1 MSDLDLKEVNE
12 IESNADINRS
22 LEELKNV
29 NMNIEY

>member
-12 IESNADINRS
+12 LESNADINRS

>member
-29 NMNIEY
+29 NMNIDY